1 MIEKLQAEKR
11 LLETQVDKLKIKID
25 QLETSNKN
33 LSNEVKYLQVDL
45 TTVLKKSVSNFNIL
59 KLLLLVFRFS
69 SFKNVF
75 FFSKLYFIQYIFILT
90 KP

>member
-59 KLLLLVFRFS
+59 KLLLLVFFVS
-69 SFKNVF
+69 QVLKM
-75 FFSKLYFIQYIFILT
+75 
-90 KP
+90 